1 MGLSVRPTRY
11 PRCKVEEGA
20 GEKVG
25 IAPREVG
32 DSSRPAGAVKVAALT
47 RAETAGASSKYFRLS
62 CKSRGALGAQR
73 VARRGGAAPEI
84 RFAAS

>member
-1 MGLSVRPTRY
+1 MKRSASHRAKSVT
-11 PRCKVEEGA
+11 A
-20 GEKVG
+20 A
-25 IAPREVG
+25 APR
-32 DSSRPAGAVKVAALT
+32 GAVKVAALT

-73 VARRGGAAPEI
+73 AARRGGAAPEI